1 MAFGTQLTAVG
12 RPVDD
17 VAAAITHNERQP
29 GQQDDAAVAVSMHI
43 CCCGCQRQ
51 HVDATP
57 LEHSSHTAPRA
68 IRSLTLKV
76 ATVAVVAVTARQ

>member
-1 MAFGTQLTAVG
+1 MQVGCIHDACLLAFGPQLTAVG
-12 RPVDD
+12 WTVDD

-29 GQQDDAAVAVSMHI
+29 GQQDAAATATAAATAVSMHI

-57 LEHSSHTAPRA
+57 LSRLPCSP
-68 IRSLTLKV
+68 
-76 ATVAVVAVTARQ
+76 TVR